1 MQWEPT
7 RLNPDIAPSAVYVTP
22 SDELKRELRLVDC
35 ALIVI
40 GSVIGSGIFLT
51 PGNIAR
57 TVGSVEGV
65 FLVWIA
71 GGLLSF
77 FGALSYAE
85 LGGMFPRAGGIYVF
99 LREAFGP
106 MTAFLYGW
114 CTFFVMQSGSIATL
128 ASGFAIYL
136 AYLLHV
142 SPAVAQACSVA
153 VIAILTVINCLGV
166 RSGARVQNILT
177 VIKIGSLVGISVVL
191 FLMSGGTFHHFSYRA
206 PAGATMSWGGIG
218 IAMIAVLW
226 AYEGWHIL
234 TYNAGE
240 VSNPKRNLTGGLLL
254 GTAAVIVLYLTVN
267 LAYLYALPFD
277 RISGSRRLASDAV
290 ELALGPTGGT
300 LIALAVLI
308 SITGAINSNVL
319 GGPRVY
325 FAMARQGLF
334 FRAFAYVQPRYVV
347 PTFSIVLQGVWA
359 SVLTLIGSFDRL
371 FSYVIFVAWI
381 FYGLG
386 GVAVIVLRRRQPNLE
401 RPYKSWGYPVVPI
414 LFSAMAFLIVL
425 NTVVND
431 FRNSFWGLVVV
442 FTGLPAFFYWNRKQV
457 KQ

>member
-414 LFSAMAFLIVL
+414 SFSAMAFLIVL